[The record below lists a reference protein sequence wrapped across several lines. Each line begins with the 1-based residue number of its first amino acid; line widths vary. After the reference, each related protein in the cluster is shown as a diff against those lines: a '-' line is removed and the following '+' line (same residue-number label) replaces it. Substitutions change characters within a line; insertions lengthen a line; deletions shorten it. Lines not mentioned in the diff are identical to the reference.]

1 MKAQRQSGSRP
12 CAVRDTRGASWV
24 GLAVVIALFAT
35 GCASARPHLDIPAS
49 PSTSSTTTCEVE
61 ADRGVAVQM
70 MWAAVQEGVP
80 ATVYFVLRG
89 AGEGA
94 LWGAIHGGRSGQGAW
109 IGAVVGAGL
118 GLGIGAV
125 AGAVRGFE
133 MRGNYVR
140 AVEHCQAV
148 TLPDEYV
155 QRPEP
160 DHGPAGGSDP
170 RESAPPLAGE
180 R

>member
-12 CAVRDTRGASWV
+12 GAMRDTRGASWV

-35 GCASARPHLDIPAS
+35 GCASARPQLDLAAS
-49 PSTSSTTTCEVE
+49 PSPSSPTTCEVE
-61 ADRGVAVQM
+61 AAHGVAAQM
-70 MWAAVQEGVP
+70 MWAALQEGVP
-80 ATVYFVLRG
+80 ATVHLVLRG

-94 LWGAIHGGRSGQGAW
+94 LWGAIHGGRGGRGAW

-140 AVEHCQAV
+140 AGEHCQAV
-148 TLPDEYV
+148 TPPDEYV
-155 QRPEP
+155 QQPEP
-160 DHGPAGGSDP
+160 DHGPGSGSDR
-170 RESAPPLAGE
+170 RESTPPLAGE